1 MLELGR
7 IALLLGLALRLVIA
21 NEEVFMAEG
30 VEQTRLALL
39 MFRPDGL
46 DGVKTVLILEKIFR
60 EAFGSSR

>member
-1 MLELGR
+1 MLEFRGV
-7 IALLLGLALRLVIA
+7 AFLLGLALRLGIA

-39 MFRPDGL
+39 VFGPDGL
-46 DGVKTVLILEKIFR
+46 DGVKAVLILEKIFR